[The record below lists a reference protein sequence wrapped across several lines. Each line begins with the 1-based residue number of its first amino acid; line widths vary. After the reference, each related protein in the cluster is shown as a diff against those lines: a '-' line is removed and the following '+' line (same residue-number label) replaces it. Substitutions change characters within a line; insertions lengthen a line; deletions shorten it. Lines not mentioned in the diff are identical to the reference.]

1 MNNGHVCIQQ
11 SSCVGLVVWVGTVWP
26 NLDSNTGDK
35 DVSSNLTWE
44 ERREEVFNEAGNQL
58 RIILT
63 PKHVQTLGLE
73 GDGPFYLFLFFS
85 CLLFFF
91 FLKRWLNEK
100 EGDDSKKTGKQTWT
114 KMDSETKCKTITKWN
129 HHKEQLP
136 YLISLNYYRSY
147 RLKWIQALN

>member
-11 SSCVGLVVWVGTVWP
+11 SSRVGLVVWVGTVWP

-91 FLKRWLNEK
+91 FWKGDLMKKKAMIARKQENKHEPKWTPRLNA
-100 EGDDSKKTGKQTWT
+100 KQKPNGTTTRNNSHILFHWI
-114 KMDSETKCKTITKWN
+114 SIVVIGWN
-129 HHKEQLP
+129 ESRP
-136 YLISLNYYRSY
+136 
-147 RLKWIQALN
+147 